1 MPFVKKAFQN
11 NVIQGPIFR
20 HISHWKRTDH
30 GVTSW
35 PATTHKALI
44 SLDVSILWLIPG
56 MVKIPNILAHSERL
70 KRITMT
76 VNGTIE

>member
-1 MPFVKKAFQN
+1 MSFKVPFFGTSLIGKGL
-11 NVIQGPIFR
+11 IM
-20 HISHWKRTDH
+20 
-30 GVTSW
+30 VTSW
-35 PATTHKALI
+35 PATTKALI